1 MSKIYKVEI
10 GGRDLC
16 FETGRLAQQ
25 ASGSV
30 LVRHGENAVLVT
42 AVLSDSTREGIDF
55 LPLTVDYLEKAYA
68 AGRVP
73 GGFFRREIGRPSE
86 KETLTSRLIDRP
98 LRPLFPKG
106 LTNEIQI
113 IATVLSG
120 DMENDP
126 DIAALN
132 GAAAAIAI
140 SDIPFAGPVAAVRVA
155 KIDGQ
160 LVANPTNSQVKDS
173 TLNLIVAGIPQGLVM
188 VEGGAAMAQEEEV
201 LEALFFAH
209 EQIQPILETI
219 MAMGREIG
227 QPKREFAP
235 PPDYT
240 ELRQKI
246 EVLAKD
252 RILAAVTQPEK
263 KARHHAMGLVRQE
276 VLAEL
281 GEAIAGQEK
290 AALGLVNELQKKLVR
305 DFVLREQRRVDGRG
319 YSDVRDITG
328 EVGLLSRSHGSAVF
342 TRGETQA
349 LAVATLGTPSDEQKI
364 ETLVGETF
372 KSFMLHYNFPPYSVG
387 ETRMLRGP
395 GRREI
400 GHGALAERAIS
411 RVLPTAEEF
420 PYTIRLVSEILS
432 SNGSSSMATVC
443 GSSMALMDAGVPIK
457 AAVAGIAMGLIR
469 DEERVAVLSD
479 ILGDEDAL
487 GDMDFKVAGTADGI
501 TALQMDIK
509 MTGLTR
515 EIMSQALNQAKAGR
529 LHILGKM
536 NEVIATPNPELKEH
550 APKIIVIQINPDKIR
565 EVIGPGGKMVKQ
577 IVAATGIKIDIEDD
591 GRIHISS
598 SDQKAADEAI
608 RMINEITEEAE
619 IGKVYTGKVKKIMDF
634 GAFVEILPGT
644 DGLVHI
650 SELAHHRVKTV
661 DEVLKEGDI
670 VTVKVLD
677 VDRAGKIRL
686 SRKALLEPAE
696 GEVVQ
701 ESERRPQSD
710 RRRDSDRRPG
720 RDPKKRSE

>member
-1 MSKIYKVEI
+1 MAKIYSVEI
-10 GGRDLC
+10 GGRDLR

-30 LVRHGENAVLVT
+30 LVRYGESAVLVT
-42 AVLSDSTREGIDF
+42 AVMSDFPREGIDF

-106 LTNEIQI
+106 TVNEIQI

-126 DIAALN
+126 DIVALN
-132 GAAAAIAI
+132 GAAAALEI
-140 SDIPFAGPVAAVRVA
+140 SDIPFNGPVAAVRVG

-160 LVANPTNSQVKDS
+160 LVVNPTNSQLKES
-173 TLNLIVAGIPQGLVM
+173 TLNLIVAGAPQGLVM
-188 VEGGAAMAQEEEV
+188 VEAGAKMVQEDEV
-201 LEALFFAH
+201 LEALFFAQEH
-209 EQIQPILETI
+209 LQPILGLI
-219 MAMGREIG
+219 KDIGREIG
-227 QPKREFAP
+227 RPKRPLEE
-235 PPDYT
+235 PPDY
-240 ELRQKI
+240 EDLRQKI
-246 EVLAKD
+246 EALAKD
-252 RILAAVTQPEK
+252 KILAAVSIPEK
-263 KARHHAMGLVRQE
+263 QARYRALDQARDE

-281 GEAIAGQEK
+281 GPEVEDLEK
-290 AALGLVNELQKKLVR
+290 VPANLFADVKKKLVR
-305 DFVLREQRRVDGRG
+305 NLVLTEQRRIDSRS
-319 YSDVRDITG
+319 YTDVRPISG
-328 EVGLLSRSHGSAVF
+328 EVAMLSRTHGSAIF

-395 GRREI
+395 SRREI

-411 RVLPTAEEF
+411 QVLPSAEEF
-420 PYTIRLVSEILS
+420 PYTIRIVSEILS

-443 GSSMALMDAGVPIK
+443 GASMALMDAGVPLK
-457 AAVAGIAMGLIR
+457 AAVAGVAMGLIK
-469 DEERVAVLSD
+469 EEDRVAVLSD

-487 GDMDFKVAGTADGI
+487 GDMDFKVAGTSKGI

-515 EIMSQALNQAKAGR
+515 EIMGQALSQAQEAR

-536 NEVIATPNPELKEH
+536 NGIIAEPSPTLKEH
-550 APKIIVIQINPDKIR
+550 APKIIVITVNPDKIR

-577 IVAATGIKIDIEDD
+577 IVAATGVKIDIEDD

-598 SDQKAADEAI
+598 PDQKAADEAI
-608 RMINEITEEAE
+608 RMIQEITAEPE
-619 IGKVYTGKVKKIMDF
+619 IGAIYTGKVKKIMDF

-650 SELAHHRVKTV
+650 SELAHRRVKTV
-661 DEVLKEGDI
+661 DEILKEGDE
-670 VTVKVLD
+670 VMVKVLD
-677 VDRAGKIRL
+677 VDRQGKIRL
-686 SRKALLEPAE
+686 SRKALIPNDNPEPETA
-696 GEVVQ
+696 Q
-701 ESERRPQSD
+701 RRG
-710 RRRDSDRRPG
+710 RRVPKNRP
-720 RDPKKRSE
+720 K

>member
-1 MSKIYKVEI
+1 MSKIYTVEI
-10 GGRDLC
+10 GGRDLR

-30 LVRHGENAVLVT
+30 LVRYGENAVLVT
-42 AVLSDSTREGIDF
+42 AVMSDSPREGIDF
-55 LPLTVDYLEKAYA
+55 LPLTVDYMERAYA

-86 KETLTSRLIDRP
+86 KETLTSRFIDRP

-106 LTNEIQI
+106 TVNEIQI
-113 IATVLSG
+113 VATVFSG
-120 DMENDP
+120 DMEIDP
-126 DIAALN
+126 DIVALN
-132 GAAAAIAI
+132 GAAAALEI
-140 SDIPFAGPVAAVRVA
+140 SDIPFNGPVAAVRVG

-160 LVANPTNSQVKDS
+160 LVINPTNSQLKES
-173 TLNLIVAGIPQGLVM
+173 TLNLIVAGAPQGLVM
-188 VEGGAAMAQEEEV
+188 VEAGARMVQEDEV
-201 LEALFFAH
+201 LEALFFAQ
-209 EQIQPILETI
+209 EQLQPILELI
-219 MAMGREIG
+219 KGMSREIG
-227 QPKREFAP
+227 RPKRPLPE
-235 PPDYT
+235 PPDFP

-246 EVLAKD
+246 EALARDK
-252 RILAAVTQPEK
+252 ILAAVSHPDK
-263 KARHHAMGLVRQE
+263 KDRNQAMDQVRQD
-276 VLAEL
+276 VLAAL
-281 GEAIAGQEK
+281 GPEVEGQEK
-290 AALGLVNELQKKLVR
+290 VANGLISEFKKKLVR
-305 DFVLREQRRVDGRG
+305 DKVIAEQRRIDGRS
-319 YSDVRDITG
+319 YVDIRPITG
-328 EVGLLSRSHGSAVF
+328 EINILSRTHGSAIF

-411 RVLPTAEEF
+411 PVLPSAEEF
-420 PYTIRLVSEILS
+420 PYTIRIVSEILS

-443 GSSMALMDAGVPIK
+443 GASMALMDAGVPIK
-457 AAVAGIAMGLIR
+457 SAVAGVAMGLIKE
-469 DEERVAVLSD
+469 DDRVAVLSD

-487 GDMDFKVAGTADGI
+487 GDMDFKVAGTVQGI

-515 EIMSQALNQAKAGR
+515 EIMGQALTQAREAR

-536 NEVIATPNPELKEH
+536 NEVIDAPSPTLKEH
-550 APKIIVIQINPDKIR
+550 APKIIVITINPDKIR
-565 EVIGPGGKMVKQ
+565 EVIGPGGKMVKS

-608 RMINEITEEAE
+608 RMIKEITAEAE
-619 IGKVYTGKVKKIMDF
+619 IGAIYTGKVKKIMDF

-650 SELAHHRVKTV
+650 SELAHRRVKTV
-661 DEVLKEGDI
+661 DEILKEGDI

-677 VDRAGKIRL
+677 VDRQGKIRL
-686 SRKALLEPAE
+686 SRKALLPQEGPPQEP
-696 GEVVQ
+696 
-701 ESERRPQSD
+701 ERRHD
-710 RRRDSDRRPG
+710 RV
-720 RDPKKRSE
+720 PKKRPE

>member
-1 MSKIYKVEI
+1 MSKIYKVEV

-16 FETGRLAQQ
+16 FETGHLARQ
-25 ASGSV
+25 ASGAV
-30 LVRHGENAVLVT
+30 LVRYGESAVLVT
-42 AVLSDSTREGIDF
+42 AVISDDVREGIDF

-106 LTNEIQI
+106 LINEIQI

-120 DMENDP
+120 DLESDP
-126 DIAALN
+126 DVPALN
-132 GAAAAIAI
+132 GAAAALEI
-140 SDIPFAGPVAAVRVA
+140 SDVPFGGPVAAVRVA
-155 KIDGQ
+155 KIGGQ
-160 LVANPTNSQVKDS
+160 LVVNPTNTQLKEA
-173 TLNLIVAGIPQGLVM
+173 TLNLIVAGAPQGLVM
-188 VEGGAAMAQEEEV
+188 VEGGASMAQEEEV
-201 LEALFFAH
+201 LEALFFAQ
-209 EQIQPILETI
+209 EQIQPILALISRMRE
-219 MAMGREIG
+219 EIG
-227 QPKREFAP
+227 IPKRPAP
-235 PPDYT
+235 ELPDYGD
-240 ELRQKI
+240 LPRKI
-246 EVLAKD
+246 EELARD
-252 RILAAVTQPEK
+252 RIIQAVKQPEK
-263 KARHHAMGLVRQE
+263 LARRHGMEEIKQEVMAALEEEADGRERLMASLFKEAQKRVVRQM
-276 VLAEL
+276 V
-281 GEAIAGQEK
+281 
-290 AALGLVNELQKKLVR
+290 VN
-305 DFVLREQRRVDGRG
+305 EQRRIDGRG
-319 YSDVRDITG
+319 FTEIRPITCEIG
-328 EVGLLSRSHGSAVF
+328 ILSRTHGSAVF

-400 GHGALAERAIS
+400 GHGALAERAITP
-411 RVLPTAEEF
+411 VLPSAEEF
-420 PYTIRLVSEILS
+420 PYTIRIVSEILS

-443 GSSMALMDAGVPIK
+443 GASMSLMDAGVPIK
-457 AAVAGIAMGLIR
+457 GAVAGVAMGLIK
-469 DEERVAVLSD
+469 EEDRVAVLSD

-487 GDMDFKVAGTADGI
+487 GDMDFKVAGTAQGI

-515 EIMSQALNQAKAGR
+515 EILAQALNQAREAR

-536 NEVIATPNPELKEH
+536 NEVIAAPSPTMKEH

-577 IVAATGIKIDIEDD
+577 IVAATGVKIDIEDD

-598 SDQKAADEAI
+598 PDQKAADEAI
-608 RMINEITEEAE
+608 RLIREITAEAE
-619 IGKVYTGKVKKIMDF
+619 IGQVYHGKVKKIMDF

-650 SELAHHRVKTV
+650 SELDHRRVKNVT
-661 DEVLKEGDI
+661 DVLKEGDELD
-670 VTVKVLD
+670 VKVLD
-677 VDRAGKIRL
+677 IDRQGKIRL
-686 SRKALLEPAE
+686 SRRALLPVPEGFQPEEPE
-696 GEVVQ
+696 K
-701 ESERRPQSD
+701 RR
-710 RRRDSDRRPG
+710 G
-720 RDPKKRSE
+720 RVPKKRPE